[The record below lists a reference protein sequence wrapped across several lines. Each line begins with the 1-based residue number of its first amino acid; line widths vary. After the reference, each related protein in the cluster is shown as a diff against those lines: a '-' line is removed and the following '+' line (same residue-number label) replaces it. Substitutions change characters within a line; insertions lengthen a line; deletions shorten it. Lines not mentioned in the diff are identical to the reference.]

1 MNRHLAAL
9 CRCVCIA
16 VLPLV
21 VLAACGMLPLGRGE
35 PAPEP
40 TPTATATLAPT
51 LTPLPR
57 TPTPGVPTP
66 TPGPAAT
73 PNIGILDARFV
84 EDITIPDGHVVAP
97 GESFR
102 KIWELRNEGEVDW
115 PEGTV
120 LQHVSGPAFGPVESV
135 SLRPRAP
142 GETAE
147 IAVEMVAPNEPGLY
161 TSYWQLCIEQ
171 QCFGPRVWVQIR
183 VSAEE

>member
-1 MNRHLAAL
+1 MNRHVATI
-9 CRCVCIA
+9 CRCVCIV

-21 VLAACGMLPLGRGE
+21 MLAACDLLPLGGGG

-51 LTPLPR
+51 LTPVPR
-57 TPTPGVPTP
+57 TPTPAPTTP
-66 TPGPAAT
+66 TVAPVAT

-84 EDITIPDGHVVAP
+84 RDVTIPDGQIVAP
-97 GESFR
+97 GEAF
-102 KIWELRNEGEVDW
+102 KKVWELRNEGEVDW
-115 PEGTV
+115 PEGTT

-135 SLRPRAP
+135 SLRSRAP

-171 QCFGPRVWVQIR
+171 QCFGPRIWVQIR
-183 VSAEE
+183 VSEE